1 MMWHE
6 PPKHTEPDHGQA
18 RMWSE
23 PWQLGVR
30 PSLPVVSV
38 RVTVMRLSNVDTAQ
52 HTASCK
58 VGVTFLWTDERLKG
72 YDQFLLP
79 GTLWGPE
86 LYLMNTVEVKREYE
100 QVSQESNAIAIANA
114 NAIAIAI
121 TTSPNTAFAAPAAF
135 ATPPRPLPRANPLNA
150 PLPSPPPVCPGRPRQ
165 GCAQTGHQLRRH
177 YRLSDGPHNFSFRCD
192 CESATPDHL
201 RATYLPPAWLTTH
214 AP

>member
-38 RVTVMRLSNVDTAQ
+38 RVTVMRVSNVDTAQ

-58 VGVTFLWTDERLKG
+58 VGVTLLWTDERLKG

-100 QVSQESNAIAIANA
+100 QFALVDPLKGVLKRVINYDAIIDCPMDLTTFPFDVTTVEVRFV
-114 NAIAIAI
+114 
-121 TTSPNTAFAAPAAF
+121 TTSHWRT
-135 ATPPRPLPRANPLNA
+135 LDQSHHGSS
-150 PLPSPPPVCPGRPRQ
+150 PS
-165 GCAQTGHQLRRH
+165 TEL
-177 YRLSDGPHNFSFRCD
+177 YRLSTATRPHEGAALQVDVCNCWCSCCCYR
-192 CESATPDHL
+192 
-201 RATYLPPAWLTTH
+201 RR
-214 AP
+214 